1 MTEYF
6 LKKFV
11 LTQANNI
18 LVIVGQLTYPDQV
31 FLNRIKKE
39 CGDKRIFII
48 HNLKNLEQREHVEDY
63 IRDDLKLSLTFELK
77 ENNMIIFEDIS
88 EHEKEKSNHIY
99 YTEVSNDNDYQMQ
112 QDIVHLIMAKDKTE
126 AGNYY
131 NESTINYIKNQIVT
145 FVGIK
150 KFPIEEKVK
159 EFLFQISKDIME
171 EPIDDIDKIKIEDKC
186 IKLSAEDGKEF
197 KLKKC
202 LVDELGMNLFVGTKY
217 KPKYRY
223 FKKKN
228 EKDNKDVFVIQF
240 AMNGSYKNLRCRVN
254 VAGEFIFFTISGEKN
269 TKIKNP
275 KEGQSGKQVKEQ
287 SEIQNE
293 KQSEKQEGN
302 STREEGYFSFE
313 IKVPTSQVILADHKV
328 QKIDKNYGLLSLE
341 FDLLEENS

>member
-1 MTEYF
+1 
-6 LKKFV
+6 
-11 LTQANNI
+11 
-18 LVIVGQLTYPDQV
+18 
-31 FLNRIKKE
+31 
-39 CGDKRIFII
+39 
-48 HNLKNLEQREHVEDY
+48 
-63 IRDDLKLSLTFELK
+63 
-77 ENNMIIFEDIS
+77 MIIFEDIP
-88 EHEKEKSNHIY
+88 EEEKEKSNHIY
-99 YTEVSNDNDYQMQ
+99 YTEESNDNDDDQMQ

-186 IKLSAEDGKEF
+186 IKLSDEDGKEF

-202 LVDELGMNLFVGTKY
+202 TFDELGMNLFVGTKY

-240 AMNGSYKNLRCRVN
+240 AMNGAIKDLRCRVN
-254 VAGEFIFFTISGEKN
+254 VAGEYYFFTISGYKN
-269 TKIKNP
+269 TNIKNP
-275 KEGQSGKQVKEQ
+275 KEEQ
-287 SEIQNE
+287 SE
-293 KQSEKQEGN
+293 KPDGN

-313 IKVPTSQVILADHKV
+313 IKVPNSQILLADHKV
-328 QKIDKNYGLLSLE
+328 KSKSKNYGLVNLE
-341 FDLLEENS
+341 FDLLDENS